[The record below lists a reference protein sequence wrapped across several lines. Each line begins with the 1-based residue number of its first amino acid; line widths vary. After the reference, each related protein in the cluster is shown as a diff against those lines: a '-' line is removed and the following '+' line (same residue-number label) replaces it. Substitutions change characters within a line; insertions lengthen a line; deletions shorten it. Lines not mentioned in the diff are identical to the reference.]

1 MKWWLVFKNTNTYV
15 CCETVDE
22 WYIQLQVMRWLCTQ
36 ILLLWADWTVFS
48 QVTPAEQQLIFQVDE
63 VKNRPR
69 GQPMPGRLLA
79 RMRSQVGCSRTVT
92 PAHYIFQIF
101 SSSLRDYRPVTLTS
115 VISKCFERLVLGHLK
130 SWSSQIGMRSR
141 IEMRYK
147 SYLRGAHITTSPWTF
162 KKQRKSLI

>member
-1 MKWWLVFKNTNTYV
+1 MLWNCRWMVYSVTGDEMAVHIDTAAVSSPRLNCFLPGDSCWTTTYLPGRRG
-15 CCETVDE
+15 E
-22 WYIQLQVMRWLCTQ
+22 
-36 ILLLWADWTVFS
+36 
-48 QVTPAEQQLIFQVDE
+48 
-63 VKNRPR
+63 NRPR

-101 SSSLRDYRPVTLTS
+101 SSSLSDCRPVTLTS

-130 SWSSQIGMRSR
+130 SWLSQIGMRSP